1 VLRNDPPRHR
11 SAGLF
16 DVCAAKR
23 TRPRSVPAPART
35 GCEPYRLI
43 TGGWAPAWLVW
54 NDSADPVVD
63 NGLPDALADRTGP
76 LRPCLVPAIRRRSV
90 NPPRHGERLAKIS
103 CIGVRGGQCPFQLP
117 IVKLVGERSQ
127 SRGHRGSLRN
137 SCPGTRGSCKD
148 YSEPLQQKC
157 DALNSVANIRF
168 TAAWLCS
175 PAPAYDACSC
185 EQESGTQLEP
195 QVACLVQDSAQGE
208 EKPGLCTAPQFGD
221 LVSRQRDVLTGP
233 AIHLR
238 R

>member
-1 VLRNDPPRHR
+1 LLH
-11 SAGLF
+11 SAPGGRGRF
-16 DVCAAKR
+16 DACAAKR
-23 TRPRSVPAPART
+23 PPTSPIGRSFRRLCCETYPAAERTGAGTYRLRTVPALYGRLCSGVARLEMT
-35 GCEPYRLI
+35 RL
-43 TGGWAPAWLVW
+43 
-54 NDSADPVVD
+54 
-63 NGLPDALADRTGP
+63 
-76 LRPCLVPAIRRRSV
+76 
-90 NPPRHGERLAKIS
+90 
-103 CIGVRGGQCPFQLP
+103 
-117 IVKLVGERSQ
+117 

-137 SCPGTRGSCKD
+137 SCPGTRGFGKD